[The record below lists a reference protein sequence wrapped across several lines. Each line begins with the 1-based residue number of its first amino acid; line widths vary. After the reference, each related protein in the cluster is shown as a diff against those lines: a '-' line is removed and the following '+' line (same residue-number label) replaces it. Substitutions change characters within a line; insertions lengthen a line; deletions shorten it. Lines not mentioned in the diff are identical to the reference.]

1 MVPQDVIFT
10 GTQINYYFVCK
21 TKLWFFSH
29 FIAMEPESDAVR
41 IGKIIHETSFV
52 RMLDRGVIID
62 DRIGIDFIERNGRI
76 IIHEVKKSN
85 RLEKAHRYQLYY
97 YMYYLKRVK
106 GIDDVAGE
114 LNYPKMRKKVYLSLN
129 EDIEMELEKIIEDI
143 NRIVS
148 MPHPPPPERKTICRK
163 CSYYDLCWV

>member
-1 MVPQDVIFT
+1 MLPQDVIFT

-29 FIAMEPESDAVR
+29 FIAMESKSDVVK
-41 IGKIIHETSFV
+41 IGKIIHETSYV
-52 RMLDRGVIID
+52 RKSDREVIID

-106 GIDDVAGE
+106 GIDNVAGE
-114 LNYPKMRKKVYLSLN
+114 LNYPKMRKKVHLSLN
-129 EDIEMELEKIIEDI
+129 EDIEMELEKIMEDI

-148 MPHPPPPERKTICRK
+148 LPHPPPPERKTICRK